1 MGAYLVKP
9 NEHEFA
15 TIVGKPKNKKDMIN
29 KGKELKKSLDLT
41 ALLLTLGKS
50 GMILFDKNSVIT
62 FPTSQKEVYDVTGA
76 GDTVISVLAASLSS
90 DKTLKKSCE
99 LANIAAGLSIQHLGT
114 VSVSKSDI
122 QMPYENNK
130 LITNVEDLNTSL
142 SHLKK
147 IGKSIV
153 FTNGCFDII
162 HPGHIHLLTSASS
175 KGDVLVV
182 GLNSDQSIKNFK
194 SKNRPICPQYD
205 RAFVVGAL
213 SCVDFIIIFDE
224 DTPEELIK
232 KIEPDVLVK
241 GSDYNNKFIAG
252 ADFMLEKKKR
262 VELVSLLEHKSTTD
276 IISRIKKQGS

>member
-1 MGAYLVKP
+1 
-9 NEHEFA
+9 
-15 TIVGKPKNKKDMIN
+15 
-29 KGKELKKSLDLT
+29 
-41 ALLLTLGKS
+41 
-50 GMILFDKNSVIT
+50 
-62 FPTSQKEVYDVTGA
+62 
-76 GDTVISVLAASLSS
+76 
-90 DKTLKKSCE
+90 
-99 LANIAAGLSIQHLGT
+99 
-114 VSVSKSDI
+114 
-122 QMPYENNK
+122 MPYENNK

-162 HPGHIHLLTSASS
+162 HPGHIHLLTSAAS

-194 SKNRPICPQYD
+194 SKNRPICPQHD
-205 RAFVVGAL
+205 RALIVGAL
-213 SCVDFIIIFDE
+213 SCVDFIIIFDQ

-262 VELVSLLEHKSTTD
+262 VELVNLLEHQSTTD
-276 IISRIKKQGS
+276 IISRIKKQES

>member
-1 MGAYLVKP
+1 MLHEEREQRY

-50 GMILFDKNSVIT
+50 GMILFDKDSVIT

-122 QMPYENNK
+122 QN
-130 LITNVEDLNTSL
+130 
-142 SHLKK
+142 
-147 IGKSIV
+147 
-153 FTNGCFDII
+153 
-162 HPGHIHLLTSASS
+162 
-175 KGDVLVV
+175 
-182 GLNSDQSIKNFK
+182 
-194 SKNRPICPQYD
+194 
-205 RAFVVGAL
+205 AL
-213 SCVDFIIIFDE
+213 R
-224 DTPEELIK
+224 K
-232 KIEPDVLVK
+232 
-241 GSDYNNKFIAG
+241 
-252 ADFMLEKKKR
+252 
-262 VELVSLLEHKSTTD
+262 
-276 IISRIKKQGS
+276 

>member
-1 MGAYLVKP
+1 
-9 NEHEFA
+9 
-15 TIVGKPKNKKDMIN
+15 MIITDWDIAN
-29 KGKELKKSLDLT
+29 NQIDHWKE
-41 ALLLTLGKS
+41 
-50 GMILFDKNSVIT
+50 
-62 FPTSQKEVYDVTGA
+62 A
-76 GDTVISVLAASLSS
+76 GST
-90 DKTLKKSCE
+90 
-99 LANIAAGLSIQHLGT
+99 
-114 VSVSKSDI
+114 
-122 QMPYENNK
+122 
-130 LITNVEDLNTSL
+130 
-142 SHLKK
+142 
-147 IGKSIV
+147 IV

-262 VELVSLLEHKSTTD
+262 VELVNLLDHKSTTD